1 MPRQRSPLTPVA
13 QRLRTTQ
20 TDAESRLWHQLCNR
34 QLLGHKFRRQLP
46 VGPYVADFACVER
59 GLIVELDGGQH
70 VERAEA
76 DEIRTKTLASHGF
89 RVLRFWNDQVL
100 RETEAVLE
108 AIRLAL
114 LADPSPRPSPLSRG
128 EG

>member
-20 TDAESRLWHQLCNR
+20 TDAESHLWHTLRNR

-46 VGPYVADFACVER
+46 IGPYVADFACVER
-59 GLIVELDGGQH
+59 ALIVELDGGQH
-70 VERAEA
+70 VERSAA
-76 DEIRTKTLASHGF
+76 DEVRTKALEKQGF

-114 LADPSPRPSPLSRG
+114 LADTPNSDPSP
-128 EG
+128 